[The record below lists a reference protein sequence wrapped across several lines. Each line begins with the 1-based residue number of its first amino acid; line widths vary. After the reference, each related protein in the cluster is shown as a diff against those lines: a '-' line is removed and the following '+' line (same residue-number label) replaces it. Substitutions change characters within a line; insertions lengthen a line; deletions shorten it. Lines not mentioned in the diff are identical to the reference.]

1 MLNKFFH
8 EEMGQGA
15 IEYIMLV
22 GGIAVAAIMVSAIYK
37 RVAVTVGNSF
47 SSTVNVTVKAES
59 KSISESLVG
68 F

>member
-8 EEMGQGA
+8 EEIGQGV

-37 RVAVTVGNSF
+37 RAAVTVGNSF